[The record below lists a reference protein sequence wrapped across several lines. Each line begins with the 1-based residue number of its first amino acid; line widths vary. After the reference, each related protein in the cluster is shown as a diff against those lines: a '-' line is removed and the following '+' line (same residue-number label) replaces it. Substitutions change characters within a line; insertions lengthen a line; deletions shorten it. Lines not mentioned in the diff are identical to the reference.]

1 MYDGITRAS
10 SCGRAVAESQK
21 GWRMRSKKME
31 NDISKGLMTG
41 IERTDMVGGDVEARR
56 NYEITFCY

>member
-1 MYDGITRAS
+1 
-10 SCGRAVAESQK
+10 
-21 GWRMRSKKME
+21 MRSKKME